1 MTSSKIDYQTKAGA
15 TLRFATQEQVELYK
29 MIEEGYVPSKDIN
42 FATSISTHRNPSSS
56 QLYWVKKLADEA
68 KDRMVLGQKPG
79 VGNSIPQPKV
89 FTQFNFSKIYDMFLN
104 ARQHLKR
111 PKIVLLLD
119 ANNVDGLKVRFGAT
133 EDGKMWISSGPM
145 GSPVY
150 GKADLTTNMLALR
163 QFGEKHKEQLFKL
176 LEEFCADPETVAI
189 VHGKLMGHCCFCSLP
204 LTDPR
209 SLNHGYGET
218 CAKHWHLPWGQTAPL
233 RPVTDWITGGQK

>member
-1 MTSSKIDYQTKAGA
+1 MTSKIDYQSKSGLTM
-15 TLRFATQEQVELYK
+15 RFATPEQLELYK
-29 MIEEGYVPSKDIN
+29 LIEDNSVLAKDYN
-42 FATSISTHRNPSSS
+42 FALSISTHQKPSPN
-56 QLYWVKKLADEA
+56 QMYWVNELILRT
-68 KDRMVLGQKPG
+68 KDRIALGQKTVSSYVQQKP
-79 VGNSIPQPKV
+79 I
-89 FTQFNFSKIYDMFLN
+89 QFDFSKVYNMFLN

-119 ANNVDGLKVRFGAT
+119 TNDVNGLKVRFGAT
-133 EDGKMWISSGPM
+133 DTGIMWISSGPM

-150 GKADLTTNMLALR
+150 AKADLNHNTMILR
-163 QFGEKHKEQLFKL
+163 SFGEKHRERLFKL
-176 LEEFCADPETVAI
+176 LEQFCADPETLAI

-218 CAKHWHLPWGQTAPL
+218 CAKHWRLPWGQSAAL